1 METQVSEYDSSRN
14 QILTQNTPLKDPET
28 PNDGETLEQ
37 RSFDPCN
44 GKETFS
50 KNVIDK
56 REPRH
61 LQHRLPMRPRLRRP
75 QRPRYIEYRHG
86 L

>member
-14 QILTQNTPLKDPET
+14 PILTQNTPLKGPET
-28 PNDGETLEQ
+28 PSDGETLEQ
-37 RSFDPCN
+37 RSFIPCN
-44 GKETFS
+44 SKETFT

-61 LQHRLPMRPRLRRP
+61 LQNRLPIGPRLRRP
-75 QRPRYIEYRHG
+75 HCPRYIEYRQG

>member
-61 LQHRLPMRPRLRRP
+61 L
-75 QRPRYIEYRHG
+75 
-86 L
+86 